1 MSSEK
6 VIRRQKTFLRNKDIA
21 RQKPLSSIERP
32 LLPVVRPVE
41 LALIKNQAL
50 PASRL
55 FLRARFSTK
64 EPRKA
69 PRESPCLQ

>member
-55 FLRARFSTK
+55 F
-64 EPRKA
+64 
-69 PRESPCLQ
+69 